1 MASSE
6 ESPPEGYTARP
17 ATREDLPAIDRLYL
31 ENERALGTRPEPRS
45 GYLGWRWS
53 QEFVDLDRDTRLLE
67 RDGAL
72 AGFAMVFVEPHAAT
86 LGSGMWRVHPDHAGR
101 GLGTWI
107 LGYVDRRSRDHPGV
121 TTIRL
126 GVEEEDVA
134 GHRLLAEHGYE
145 RVRTSY
151 DMAVPLRGDETPP
164 ADPPGMRVRPYVPGE
179 ERTLWRVEVEAF
191 RDHWDHVEDQSY
203 ESFVADWFEDPDR
216 PPRVLVGEV
225 DGEPQG
231 VVAWVVDHGV
241 PYVYSVAVRRA
252 ARGRGL
258 ATALMAHTKA
268 IVAAEGAEELTLS
281 VDATNPTGAVRVYE
295 KVGMTV
301 QRTVA
306 AYEKAIA

>member
-1 MASSE
+1 M
-6 ESPPEGYTARP
+6 
-17 ATREDLPAIDRLYL
+17 
-31 ENERALGTRPEPRS
+31 
-45 GYLGWRWS
+45 
-53 QEFVDLDRDTRLLE
+53 DLDRDTRLLE

-101 GLGTWI
+101 GLGTWL

-164 ADPPGMRVRPYVPGE
+164 ADPRRMRIRPYVPGE

-231 VVAWVVDHGV
+231 VVAWVVR
-241 PYVYSVAVRRA
+241 PRRA
-252 ARGRGL
+252 LRLLGRG
-258 ATALMAHTKA
+258 APCGTGPRPGEALMAHTKA
-268 IVAAEGAEELTLS
+268 IVAAEGAEELTF
-281 VDATNPTGAVRVYE
+281 
-295 KVGMTV
+295 VGRRRRTRPGPSACTRRSGLTV

-306 AYEKAIA
+306 AYEKALA